1 MYTSVQHDVH
11 VANSY
16 TTGVISGA
24 EISHP
29 SEAPAFTLD
38 F

>member
-16 TTGVISGA
+16 TTDVISGA
-24 EISHP
+24 GISHP
-29 SEAPAFTLD
+29 SEAPAFTLG